1 MCWYYWCC
9 CFFTLNA
16 DIGFAVK
23 GTSKHKLP
31 VSVYLDPCP
40 HSVSA
45 EHPKVY
51 SLGPLE
57 PDRDL
62 DNPRMGPNPATARNL
77 APQGAWSPHS
87 FSQASC
93 RTPGYFGKT
102 RSSPNSPPLKVHG
115 PQEKTSKAELEK
127 TFWKRRSD
135 AFLPFGSEGKR
146 T

>member
-1 MCWYYWCC
+1 MHDKCTYVLVLLVLL
-9 CFFTLNA
+9 FFTINA

-31 VSVYLDPCP
+31 VSVYLNPCP

-62 DNPRMGPNPATARNL
+62 DNPRMGPNPATA
-77 APQGAWSPHS
+77 A
-87 FSQASC
+87 
-93 RTPGYFGKT
+93 T
-102 RSSPNSPPLKVHG
+102 
-115 PQEKTSKAELEK
+115 
-127 TFWKRRSD
+127 
-135 AFLPFGSEGKR
+135 
-146 T
+146 